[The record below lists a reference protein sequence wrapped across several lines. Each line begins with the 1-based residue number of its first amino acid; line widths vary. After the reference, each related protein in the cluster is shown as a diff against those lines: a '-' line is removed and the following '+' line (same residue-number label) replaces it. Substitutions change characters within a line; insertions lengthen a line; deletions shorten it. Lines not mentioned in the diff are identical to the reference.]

1 MDFQTKLQKLIDEE
15 ISPPL
20 DPIIEIAKAQATL
33 LGEIKKR
40 EENIS
45 LQVEEIYDIVKE
57 SDENALK
64 VKSLEKSKL
73 LLIESMVNIV
83 DILDTVLSAAKKN
96 DEPFINAI
104 TVKLEES
111 LHACGLERLGVTG
124 EHIDYRLHEVISAEF
139 SSLPFETVIKVIRS
153 GFCYNEKLVRKAA
166 VIVSKGE
173 NSV

>member
-1 MDFQTKLQKLIDEE
+1 MDFKTELQKLIDEE

-20 DPIIEIAKAQATL
+20 DPIIEIAKAQAAI

-57 SDENALK
+57 TDENAQK
-64 VKSLEKSKL
+64 VKSMEKSKL

-83 DILDTVLSAAKKN
+83 DLLDTVLSAAREN
-96 DEPFINAI
+96 DEPYTSAI
-104 TVKLEES
+104 TAKLEES
-111 LHACGLERLGVTG
+111 LHACGLERLGVIG
-124 EHIDYRLHEVISAEF
+124 EHIDHRHHEIISAEF
-139 SSLPFETVIKVIRS
+139 STLPFETVVKVIQS
-153 GFCYNEKLVRKAA
+153 GFIYNGKPVRKAA

-173 NSV
+173 SK